1 VSRPPEHDEGE
12 RGGSPIVPLNPRVVP
27 PAPPAPS
34 PPNRLLTAATTG
46 MVACALVGIFATLAF
61 ITIGWPG
68 TTGRRVI
75 AVVVLA
81 AVGFMAFAATAVIAA
96 ARATYPRRARD
107 AD

>member
-1 VSRPPEHDEGE
+1 VSGPSGRHERDPEAP
-12 RGGSPIVPLNPRVVP
+12 RVVPLNPGV
-27 PAPPAPS
+27 APPRPAAPS
-34 PPNRLLTAATTG
+34 PPNRLLAAATTG

-68 TTGRRVI
+68 ATGRRVI

-96 ARATYPRRARD
+96 ARATYPRRSRD
-107 AD
+107 AN

>member
-1 VSRPPEHDEGE
+1 MSRPPDHDAGE
-12 RGGSPIVPLNPRVVP
+12 RDGSPIVPLNPRVVP

-34 PPNRLLTAATTG
+34 PPNRLLAAATTG
-46 MVACALVGIFATLAF
+46 MVVCALVGILATLAF

-68 TTGRRVI
+68 ASGRRVI

-81 AVGFMAFAATAVIAA
+81 AVGFMASAATAVIAA
-96 ARATYPRRARD
+96 ARATYPRRSRD